1 MSHKNL
7 IEQEVLHEIAMSI
20 GASLDLNQMLRECLP
35 VFVRGLGCCTA
46 AILLKDADCDFF
58 TPKMILPHA
67 AMRNQDLHK
76 AMAVAIEQTVAGIPL
91 SVPLNMADSHYFYYA
106 WPLPEPGFELEGEN
120 GEIMACAELGWEELK
135 IAFLLDNEKAYQ
147 PRFTAFGWK
156 TVSISEVLADS
167 QKFMSM
173 KDTYGKDA

>member
-7 IEQEVLHEIAMSI
+7 IEQEVLHEIARSI

-91 SVPLNMADSHYFYYA
+91 SVPLNMADSHYLLSLLRNERQSKRD
-106 WPLPEPGFELEGEN
+106 LPRSHP
-120 GEIMACAELGWEELK
+120 
-135 IAFLLDNEKAYQ
+135 Y
-147 PRFTAFGWK
+147 
-156 TVSISEVLADS
+156 
-167 QKFMSM
+167 SM
-173 KDTYGKDA
+173 LHY